1 MRRTITALLLAALTL
16 SVAGCSTGDGSESGG
31 DKPAKPK
38 AAPTADR
45 GEMFMTAVKDADLA
59 SYTDGMPPTGQLKS
73 FPKQWCDA
81 LEAGHSVEWILGD
94 GGLYPL
100 GDGWGTEKT
109 DAHQLILL
117 ATNSHCPQYT
127 KQVREELADSGEY

>member
-1 MRRTITALLLAALTL
+1 MRRTASIGLLIICLALP
-16 SVAGCSTGDGSESGG
+16 GCTSGSDDGGGGD

-45 GEMFMTAVKDADLA
+45 GETFMTAVKDADLD

-73 FPKQWCDA
+73 FPKEWCNA
-81 LEAGHSVEWILGD
+81 LEAGHSVAWILGD

-100 GDGWGTEKT
+100 GDGWGTEKA

-117 ATNSHCPQYT
+117 ATNTHCPQYT
-127 KQVREELADSGEY
+127 KRVREELRDSGGY